1 LECVIRMR
9 LKLMRAN
16 LAHVAEVYYYII
28 SYIMLE
34 HNKYVNLVGY
44 PEVLTG
50 FSVCLSWLI

>member
-1 LECVIRMR
+1 MR